1 MTLMKTPPSSNHF
14 VANVDWD
21 GYCKVLEAMAPNCIR
36 ITYDRGVVELT
47 STTPEHERLKS
58 QLSCVLEAIFLAYDV
73 DFLNGGSTTF
83 KNQLIDKGFEPDE
96 CYWLTRLDE
105 VADVTRIDPALGPFP
120 DLGVEI
126 DVTSNSLN
134 RMAIYA
140 AFKVTE
146 LWRWEQDGQ
155 LRCYQLG
162 GDGYLEVEKSQFLPK
177 IAMTELQ
184 HFVEQGRHL
193 ITSKLI
199 RQARQWALEKIR

>member
-1 MTLMKTPPSSNHF
+1 
-14 VANVDWD
+14 
-21 GYCKVLEAMAPNCIR
+21 
-36 ITYDRGVVELT
+36 
-47 STTPEHERLKS
+47 
-58 QLSCVLEAIFLAYDV
+58 
-73 DFLNGGSTTF
+73 
-83 KNQLIDKGFEPDE
+83 
-96 CYWLTRLDE
+96 
-105 VADVTRIDPALGPFP
+105 VADVTRIDPAHGPFP
-120 DLGVEI
+120 DLGIEI

-155 LRCYQLG
+155 LRCYQLR
-162 GDGYLEVEKSQFLPK
+162 DNGYLEVEKSQFLPK

-184 HFVEQGRHL
+184 HFVEQGKHQ